1 MGSLMRRPA
10 QIAAWLGLLA
20 SPAFGQT
27 LTIATGGAITSLDPH
42 FFNAAPNNAIAE
54 HIFGRLV
61 DRDEQARIRPQLA
74 QSWRL
79 VSDTEWVFAL
89 RRDVTWHDGQP
100 FTADDVLFT
109 LERAPNVPNSPGGFG
124 AVLRSIKSAEA
135 PDPYTLRIVTQW
147 PNPVLLAE
155 LASVFVVSRHV
166 GTGAATEAY
175 NAGRAAIG
183 TGPYRVVSHRQ
194 GDRTELARNDAYFG
208 GAEPWARVSYRFVA
222 ADPARTAALLAGDV
236 DMIDQVAPNDL
247 PRLQR
252 DPRIVV
258 SRIQSLR
265 LAHLGPDF
273 SRTGSLP
280 HVTDNEGRPL
290 PANPFLD
297 VRVRRALNMAI
308 NRDALAERAM
318 DGLATPTGQWLPAGA
333 YSHDPQTPPP
343 AYDPDGARRLLAEA
357 GFPNGFRMTLHT
369 MNDRFPNDARLAQAV
384 AGMWSRIG
392 VQTAVEA
399 LPWASYSARAARQE
413 FSMSLGSWG
422 STTGEGL
429 SFPKSVLATFD
440 RERRTGS
447 ANHRRFSSPELDA
460 LLQRAETIM
469 DDAAR
474 EQAIHAMVRWSAQ
487 NVPMFPL
494 VHLTNVWALKRG
506 LTHTP
511 RMDERTLAM
520 GVRPAR

>member
-1 MGSLMRRPA
+1 MGTPMRRPFRL
-10 QIAAWLGLLA
+10 AALLGLLA
-20 SPAFGQT
+20 SPAFGQS
-27 LTIATGGAITSLDPH
+27 LTIAAGGAITSLDPH

-54 HIFGRLV
+54 HIFSRLV

-74 QSWRL
+74 ESWRL

-89 RRDVTWHDGQP
+89 RRDVTWHDGRP

-124 AVLRSIKSAEA
+124 ATLRSVKEASA
-135 PDPYTLRIVTQW
+135 PDPYTLRIVTHW

-194 GDRTELARNDAYFG
+194 GDRTELARNEGYFG

-222 ADPARTAALLAGDV
+222 TDPARTAALLAGDV

-290 PANPFLD
+290 PTNPFLD
-297 VRVRRALNMAI
+297 VRVRRALNIAI

-333 YSHDPQTPPP
+333 YSHDPQTLPPR
-343 AYDPDGARRLLAEA
+343 YDPDGARRLLAEA

-369 MNDRFPNDARLAQAV
+369 MNDRFPNDARLSQAV

-440 RERRTGS
+440 RQQRTGS
-447 ANHRRFSSPELDA
+447 ANHRRFSSRELDA
-460 LLQRAETIM
+460 LLQRAESIM
-469 DDAAR
+469 DDAER
-474 EQAIHAMVRWSAQ
+474 EQAIHAMVRWSAE

-506 LTHTP
+506 LTHAP

>member
-1 MGSLMRRPA
+1 MRPGRSLLVAALFGLAAPA
-10 QIAAWLGLLA
+10 A
-20 SPAFGQT
+20 GQH
-27 LTIATGGAITSLDPH
+27 LTIGAGGAITSLDPH

-54 HIFGRLV
+54 HLFGRLV

-74 QSWRL
+74 ESWRL
-79 VSDTEWVFAL
+79 LSETEWEFRL
-89 RRDVTWHDGQP
+89 RRDVTWHDGRP

-109 LERAPNVPNSPGGFG
+109 LERAPSVPNSPGGFG
-124 AVLRSIKSAEA
+124 ATLRSISSAEA
-135 PDPYTLRIVTQW
+135 PEPHILRITTRW
-147 PNPVLLAE
+147 PNPVLLTE

-166 GTGAATEAY
+166 GSGATTEAY

-183 TGPYRVVSHRQ
+183 TGPYRLLAHRQ
-194 GDRTELARNDAYFG
+194 GDRTELARNEAYFG
-208 GAEPWARVSYRFVA
+208 GAEPWARVSYRFIA

-236 DMIDQVAPNDL
+236 DLIDQVAPNDL
-247 PRLQR
+247 PRLER

-273 SRTGSLP
+273 SRSGPLP
-280 HVTDNEGRPL
+280 HVTDHAGRPL
-290 PANPFLD
+290 ERNPFLD

-308 NRDALAERAM
+308 NREALAERAM
-318 DGLATPTGQWLPAGA
+318 DGLATPAGQWLPPGA
-333 YSHDPQTPPP
+333 WSHDPQTRPP
-343 AYDPDGARRLLAEA
+343 AYDPEGARRLLAEA
-357 GFPNGFRMTLHT
+357 GFPDGFRMTLHT

-384 AGMWSRIG
+384 AQMWSRIG

-429 SFPKSVLATFD
+429 SFAKSVLATFS

-447 ANHRRFSSPELDA
+447 ANHRRFSSPEFDA
-460 LLQRAETIM
+460 LLERAETLM
-469 DDAAR
+469 DDEQR
-474 EQAIHAMVRWSAQ
+474 ERAIRELVRWSAR

-494 VHLTNVWALKRG
+494 VHLTNVWALRRG
-506 LTHTP
+506 LVHAP